1 MKTKAI
7 TLSAIALALSACDN
21 AYTDWEL
28 PNVHRKNQ
36 PIVAPAPQ
44 PARTAQVQPEFEKP
58 KPVAQPTPKPTR
70 TTQVQPEFEKP
81 KPVAQPA
88 PKPAR
93 TTQVQPE
100 LPKPPAPKPVVA
112 APQPKPAERTAVA
125 VSTLPRAQVQPEF
138 EAPKPRPVQ
147 AALYTP
153 RPVMT
158 QAQKETFPV
167 MPGQNRALK
176 RRR

>member
-58 KPVAQPTPKPTR
+58 KPVAQP
-70 TTQVQPEFEKP
+70 
-81 KPVAQPA
+81 A
-88 PKPAR
+88 PQPAR
-93 TTQVQPE
+93 TTQIQPE
-100 LPKPPAPKPVVA
+100 LPKPPVPKQVVETPKPVVEA
-112 APQPKPAERTAVA
+112 PKPQPVIATPQPKPADKASIA
-125 VSTLPRAQVQPEF
+125 MASLPGAQVQPEF

-147 AALYTP
+147 ATPYTP